1 LDLFGMVV
9 GFERLP
15 WVFQV
20 EGRPHRVGLQPPG
33 QTKNRE
39 EAGNRLFAAGAV
51 LSWIAGVAG
60 DGTLA
65 GLAASGRKSRH
76 GEFYL
81 SGTVF
86 ASY

>member
-1 LDLFGMVV
+1 MVV
-9 GFERLP
+9 VFETP
-15 WVFQV
+15 PVFSLV

-65 GLAASGRKSRH
+65 DLAASGRKSRH

-81 SGTVF
+81 SGRAF
-86 ASY
+86 AS